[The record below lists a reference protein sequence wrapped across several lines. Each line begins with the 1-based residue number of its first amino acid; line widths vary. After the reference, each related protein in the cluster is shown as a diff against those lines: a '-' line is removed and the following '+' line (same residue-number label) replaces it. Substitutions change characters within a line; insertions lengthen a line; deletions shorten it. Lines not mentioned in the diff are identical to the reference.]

1 LEGDRL
7 AGIDKGLCSVEI
19 AGNEKLSPACRLI
32 RFSRPE
38 GFPDAKPGHFVSV
51 RINPSCIPLLRRQY
65 SIMDLT
71 DTELLLLVKVV
82 GPASRLLA
90 EAAVGDRMD
99 IAGPLGGTVFSPP
112 DGEDAVFVG
121 GGTGLAPMI
130 FAARTWKREGN
141 SGNSYL
147 IHGAATAEELLGS
160 FCDDDFTKVFR
171 STMDGSEG
179 YKGDAVS
186 YLRSLLDEGEISA
199 TKLYSCGPAGMVKAL
214 ELKVSTRFDS
224 HYTSFEAVMACGVG
238 ACRGCTVP
246 SRYEGG
252 RKLRAVCS
260 DGTVFDASQ
269 IAWEDWE

>member
-1 LEGDRL
+1 M
-7 AGIDKGLCSVEI
+7 AGIEKGLFSAEV

-32 RFSRPE
+32 RFARPE

-51 RINPSCIPLLRRQY
+51 RVNSFSVPLLRRPY

-71 DTELLLLVKVV
+71 ETELLLLVKVV
-82 GPASRLLA
+82 GPGSRLLA

-99 IAGPLGGTVFSPP
+99 IAGVLGGTVFPSPA
-112 DGEDAVFVG
+112 GEDAVFVG

-141 SGNSYL
+141 TGNSYL
-147 IHGAATAEELLGS
+147 IHGAATSEELLGT
-160 FCDDDFTKVFR
+160 FCESDFTKVFR

-179 YKGDAVS
+179 YDGDAVS
-186 YLRSLLDEGEISA
+186 YLQSLLNDDTISGS
-199 TKLYSCGPAGMVKAL
+199 KLYSCGPAGMVKAL

-224 HYTSFEAVMACGVG
+224 HYTSLEAVMACGVG

-246 SRYEGG
+246 LREEDG